1 MKNNQQVTKIN
12 DFSVGTSETICVL
25 TNKQKEWLAGIIDG
39 NGIFDIRFMNNKR
52 VLKSIRIIQSIR
64 DSRILYKVKDLLKG
78 GSIKIKNKICL
89 IYTISTR
96 QLIVNCINAIN
107 GNIRLKLQ
115 DFIFSCQYSG
125 ILYIEADWQIP
136 LNSAYLA
143 GLVDAVGSII
153 FNYMQNRI
161 ELLLE
166 FKQNEYTKALNLN
179 FVIANVKPKVYKF
192 VKRNQNKYKVFY
204 SIRFLYNNVN
214 DMLSIYYY
222 FKENRLF
229 SDFKFFRVMLIVYFL
244 KIRHY
249 KNYSKDSIEFK
260 LYNNFLI
267 KFIAYRNQ
275 DKKLPDYIYVY

>member
-125 ILYIEADWQIP
+125 ILYIEAD
-136 LNSAYLA
+136 
-143 GLVDAVGSII
+143 
-153 FNYMQNRI
+153 
-161 ELLLE
+161 
-166 FKQNEYTKALNLN
+166 
-179 FVIANVKPKVYKF
+179 
-192 VKRNQNKYKVFY
+192 
-204 SIRFLYNNVN
+204 
-214 DMLSIYYY
+214 
-222 FKENRLF
+222 
-229 SDFKFFRVMLIVYFL
+229 
-244 KIRHY
+244 
-249 KNYSKDSIEFK
+249 
-260 LYNNFLI
+260 
-267 KFIAYRNQ
+267 
-275 DKKLPDYIYVY
+275 